1 MRIAT
6 LNAWGLPKPFAD
18 DVSTRIREIG
28 RRLAGLELDAI
39 AFQEVW
45 TDRSQERL
53 LGAGAAAGL
62 VHAWHAPSGLRG
74 SGLLALSRFPI
85 EGVRFEPYD
94 LRGVPSL
101 GDFYGGKG
109 FAELRLATP
118 SGPLTLV
125 DTHLLARYTNDAPH
139 EYRAQR
145 VGQIVELASG
155 LVEVHTP
162 LLVAGDFNLDRTHE
176 EYAVLLGLTG
186 AHDSA
191 AEFDPHVP
199 TVYRGNPYRA
209 RSSKP
214 DRRVDY
220 LLARPGTGAGLR
232 VRSVERCFDDLFRHH
247 DRDIAYSNHAGL
259 LIDAEIVPGAGSALP
274 AADPSAVATAAR
286 LLGEGRALAR
296 SYRRDGRIGAGA
308 GLGAALVATVGMRTA
323 PVTRRR
329 LLRGSLNAAG
339 FAALAPVLGFSFV
352 SEVVAPDELRA
363 FDEAAVRLARLGAR
377 SLTQDGR

>member
-28 RRLAGLELDAI
+28 RQLAHLELDAI

-45 TDRSQERL
+45 TDRAQERL
-53 LGAGAAAGL
+53 RGAGAAAGL
-62 VHAWHAPSGLRG
+62 VHVWHGDSGLRG
-74 SGLLALSRFPI
+74 SGLLVLSRFPI
-85 EGVRFEPYD
+85 KSVRFEPYALHGD
-94 LRGVPSL
+94 PSL
-101 GDFYGGKG
+101 SDYYGGKG

-118 SGPLTLV
+118 SGPLALV
-125 DTHLLARYTNDAPH
+125 DTHLLARYTNDVPH

-145 VGQIVELASG
+145 VGQIIELASG
-155 LVEVHTP
+155 LAEVHTP
-162 LLVAGDFNLDRTHE
+162 LLVAGDFNLDPTHE
-176 EYAVLLGLTG
+176 EYGVLLGLTG
-186 AHDSA
+186 ARDSA
-191 AEFDPHVP
+191 SEVDAHVP

-209 RSSKP
+209 RSRKP
-214 DRRVDY
+214 DRRIDY
-220 LLARPGTGAGLR
+220 LLARSGTGAGLR

-247 DRDIAYSNHAGL
+247 DHEIAYSNHAGL
-259 LIDAEIVPGAGSALP
+259 LIDAEIVPGAGSPLP

-286 LLGEGRALAR
+286 LLGEGRSLAR
-296 SYRRDGRIGAGA
+296 SSRREGRIGAGV
-308 GLGAALVATVGMRTA
+308 GLGAALMASASIRAG

-329 LLRGSLNAAG
+329 LLRGALHAAG

-363 FDEAAVRLARLGAR
+363 FDELAARLARLG
-377 SLTQDGR
+377 SS

>member
-28 RRLAGLELDAI
+28 RRLAHLELDAI

-45 TDRSQERL
+45 TDRAQERL
-53 LGAGAAAGL
+53 RGAGAAAGL
-62 VHAWHAPSGLRG
+62 VHVWHGDSGLRG
-74 SGLLALSRFPI
+74 SGLLVLSRFPI
-85 EGVRFEPYD
+85 KSVRFEPYALHGD
-94 LRGVPSL
+94 PSL
-101 GDFYGGKG
+101 SDYYGGKG

-118 SGPLTLV
+118 SGPLALV
-125 DTHLLARYTNDAPH
+125 DTHLLARYTNDVPH

-145 VGQIVELASG
+145 VGQIIELASG
-155 LVEVHTP
+155 LAEVHTP
-162 LLVAGDFNLDRTHE
+162 LLVAGDFNLDPTHE
-176 EYAVLLGLTG
+176 EYGVLLGLTG
-186 AHDSA
+186 ARDSA
-191 AEFDPHVP
+191 SEVDAHVP

-209 RSSKP
+209 RSRKP
-214 DRRVDY
+214 DRRIDY
-220 LLARPGTGAGLR
+220 LLARSGTGAGLR

-247 DRDIAYSNHAGL
+247 DHEIAYSNHAGL
-259 LIDAEIVPGAGSALP
+259 LIDAEIVPGAGSPLP

-286 LLGEGRALAR
+286 LLGEGRSLAR
-296 SYRRDGRIGAGA
+296 SSRREGRIGAGV
-308 GLGAALVATVGMRTA
+308 GLGAALMASASIRAG

-329 LLRGSLNAAG
+329 LLRGALHAAG

-363 FDEAAVRLARLGAR
+363 FDELAARLARLG
-377 SLTQDGR
+377 SS